1 MINEKKIKDDMI
13 SFTINPKIYSLETIY
28 STAYVFLDR
37 AYIKLD
43 GDPEKEIIIQIK
55 LKKSQDKKDTKEIL
69 EQISNEFL
77 NELINY
83 SDYHTRAKASK
94 TLRET
99 LLQKSLFELAT
110 YKNQLNSPPTPNQNV
125 CEEDYDE
132 EFNKILEEIENDDS
146 PDEDPDDIAIPWE
159 EKYGRKVKE

>member
-1 MINEKKIKDDMI
+1 MINEKKIKDNII
-13 SFTINPKIYSLETIY
+13 SFTLNPKIYSLETIY

-43 GDPEKEIIIQIK
+43 GDPKTEILISIK
-55 LKKSQDKKDTKEIL
+55 LKEEKDNISKKL
-69 EQISNEFL
+69 EEISNEFL

-94 TLRET
+94 VLRET
-99 LLQKSLFELAT
+99 LLQKSLFELNMH
-110 YKNQLNSPPTPNQNV
+110 YNQIRQQTEPKQEPDH
-125 CEEDYDE
+125 DYDE

-146 PDEDPDDIAIPWE
+146 EDEDPEDIAIPWE
-159 EKYGRKVKE
+159 EKYGKKEKE